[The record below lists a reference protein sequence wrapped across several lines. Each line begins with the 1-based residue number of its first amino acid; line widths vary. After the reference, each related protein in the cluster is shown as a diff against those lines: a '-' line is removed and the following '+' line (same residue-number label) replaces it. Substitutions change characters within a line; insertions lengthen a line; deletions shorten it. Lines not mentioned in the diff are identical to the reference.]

1 VRLSDIALFRVLFSA
16 QRLRL
21 YVWLSLASQI
31 LIVVTGGLVRLTGS
45 GLGCPT
51 WPKCTDDSF
60 TTTPEMG
67 IHGFIEFANRTLTG
81 VLAIIAILT
90 FVAVWKNPERTVRGL
105 LAPAFGLPLG
115 IVAQIVLGGL
125 TVRTK
130 LNPWLVGGHFIISA
144 VMIAAASVLVWR
156 ALDRPQLF
164 VPEFVY
170 RLSWPIV
177 LFGAITV
184 VVGVLVTGAGPH
196 SGDANSARNGLDL
209 EVWQHYHSYP
219 AYALLLLVA
228 LQLVSLWRTDA
239 GRASLPTKISGLL
252 LVVLVLQAV
261 VGVVQARLG
270 VPPLLVGVHML
281 GASCLVSL
289 LTFNYL
295 ASTAK

>member
-1 VRLSDIALFRVLFSA
+1 MRLSDIALFRVLFSP

-90 FVAVWKNPERTVRGL
+90 FVAVWKNPERTLRGL

-156 ALDRPQLF
+156 AQDRPQIF

-209 EVWQHYHSYP
+209 EIWQHYHSYP
-219 AYALLLLVA
+219 AYALLILVA
-228 LQLVSLWRTDA
+228 LQLVSLWRTD
-239 GRASLPTKISGLL
+239 GGKVSIPTKISGLL
-252 LVVLVLQAV
+252 LLVLVMQAV

-281 GASCLVSL
+281 GASVLVSL